1 MFDEKWERQSFK
13 DNNPASPQHSVEAI
27 RLLVAISV
35 IPIFIRSI
43 RSAPLIGHPLRG
55 LASLGGYALRSD
67 TNRGHEKTSLRVSCE
82 VVVIT
87 C

>member
-1 MFDEKWERQSFK
+1 MFDEKWERRSFK
-13 DNNPASPQHSVEAI
+13 DNNPAPPQHSVEAI

-43 RSAPLIGHPLRG
+43 RSA
-55 LASLGGYALRSD
+55 ALRSD
-67 TNRGHEKTSLRVSCE
+67 TNRDYKKPPSCS
-82 VVVIT
+82 